1 MAVRTHPVDVLVIG
15 AGGAGLRAAIA
26 AKEAGAEVLVLSKR
40 SRLDAHTVLASGG
53 INAALGTMDPEDC
66 WEQHFADTLR
76 EGYLLG
82 DPRVVEVVVREAPA
96 AVAELVEWGCP
107 LARTPDGRLAQRFF
121 GAHRWRRTCYAGD
134 WTGRAIVTTL
144 ASRARQ
150 LDIPTAEDQYV
161 ARLLVS
167 GGTCFGALA
176 FDLHDGT
183 RTAFLADAVVLCGG
197 GHTRLWRRS
206 SSRRDENFG
215 DGIFLGMQ
223 AGCRAQDLEL
233 VQFHPTGMVAPE
245 EAAGTLV
252 TEAVRG
258 EGGRLYNADG
268 ERFMSRYDP
277 VRMELS
283 TRDRVALANYTEIA
297 EGRGGPHG
305 GVYLDISHADKA
317 LILERLPRMYRQFIE
332 LQLLD
337 ISKSPMEVAPTAH
350 YSMGGLVID
359 PQTHATDVA
368 GLFAAG
374 ECTAGL
380 HGANRLGGN
389 SLTETLVYG
398 RRAGAAAAARA
409 AASDVS
415 LRPRRVIEAADGELD
430 ALVRNGTELARV
442 GQREVRD
449 LLWEHCGVVRTE
461 PGLRAGL
468 DRLAA
473 VGASLPDIDVRPSA
487 EGWGDLAQ
495 VLDLRAGVA
504 MAAAT
509 MHGALARTETRGCH
523 NRADFP
529 ELDPGLRVNLRTRL
543 APQGDGDLL
552 GSEPVPG
559 EPMLAGPVLAEP
571 VPPVPD
577 PLVPWLERRWD
588 VELSGR
594 LLE

>member
-15 AGGAGLRAAIA
+15 AGGAGLRAAIE
-26 AKEAGAEVLVLSKR
+26 AKQAGGEALVLSKR

-53 INAALGTMDPEDC
+53 INAALGTVDPEDR

-82 DPRVVEVVVREAPA
+82 DPRVVEVVTREAPRA
-96 AVAELVEWGCP
+96 IAELEEWDCP
-107 LARTPDGRLAQRFF
+107 FARTAGGEIDQRFF

-134 WTGRAIVTTL
+134 WTGRAMMTALTTRVREL
-144 ASRARQ
+144 G
-150 LDIPTAEDQYV
+150 IPVLEDQYV

-167 GGTCFGALA
+167 DGACFGALA
-176 FDLHDGT
+176 FDLHDGS

-215 DGIFLGMQ
+215 DGIYLALR
-223 AGCRAQDLEL
+223 AGCRVKDLEL

-258 EGGRLYNADG
+258 EGGRLFNAAG

-283 TRDRVALANYTEIA
+283 TRDRVALANYTEIV

-305 GVYLDISHADKA
+305 GVLLDVSHRGKA
-317 LILERLPRMYRQFIE
+317 FILERLPRMYRQFIE

-337 ISKSPMEVAPTAH
+337 ISTTAMEVAPTAH
-350 YSMGGLVID
+350 YTMGGLAVD
-359 PQTHATDVA
+359 PHTHATDVV

-389 SLTETLVYG
+389 SLTETMVYG
-398 RRAGAAAAARA
+398 RRAGAAAAALA
-409 AASDVS
+409 GTTDVS
-415 LRPRRVIEAADGELD
+415 LRPRRVISAANDELD
-430 ALVRNGTELARV
+430 SLVRTGTELARSV
-442 GQREVRD
+442 QRQVRN
-449 LLWEHCGVVRTE
+449 LLWEHCGVVRSDD
-461 PGLRAGL
+461 G
-468 DRLAA
+468 LAA
-473 VGASLPDIDVRPSA
+473 GPAKLAELKDALGDIDVRPSA
-487 EGWGDLAQ
+487 EGWGDLAH
-495 VLDLRAGVA
+495 VLDLRAGIVLA
-504 MAAAT
+504 EAT
-509 MHGALARTETRGCH
+509 MLAARARTETRGCH
-523 NRADFP
+523 CRRDFPDLDPALQVNLSTALSAEDDAQSVEPVRAD
-529 ELDPGLRVNLRTRL
+529 
-543 APQGDGDLL
+543 
-552 GSEPVPG
+552 
-559 EPMLAGPVLAEP
+559 P
-571 VPPVPD
+571 VPPVPEQ
-577 PLVPWLERRWD
+577 LVPWLESEWD
-588 VELSGR
+588 VEVAGR
-594 LLE
+594 LVE